1 VIDELLTTGFM
12 ISFLAGAVRMSVPIL
27 LPALGEIFTERS
39 GILNLG
45 LEGIML
51 IGAVCGFWGT
61 YATGSLLVGLLAA
74 VVAGILFSLIM
85 AFLCITVRANQII
98 AGTAVTILGG
108 GLSILI
114 FRAVFGI
121 RMLPPSVEIFPPIH
135 IPLLSKIPLLG
146 PILFQQNLMVYLT
159 WALMVISGIVLFKTT
174 FGLKVRAVG
183 EHPRAA
189 DSRGINVILIRYIC
203 VMIGGGFAGL
213 GGAFLSIGYMNT
225 FLDQMT
231 GGRGF
236 IAVAVVIFSRWNP
249 YGALGAALIFGS
261 ANSLQLRLQALGF
274 PIPHQFLLAFPY
286 LLTILALVSVSK
298 KAEVP
303 AAFTIPYTRGKS

>member
-1 VIDELLTTGFM
+1 VLDQLFTAGFV

-27 LPALGEIFTERS
+27 LPALGEIFTERA

-51 IGAVCGFWGT
+51 VGSVCGFWGT

-74 VVAGILFSLIM
+74 VAAGILFSLVM

-121 RMLPPSVEIFPPIH
+121 RMLPPSVEIFHPLH

-159 WALMVISGIVLFKTT
+159 WALMIVSGIVLFKTT

-213 GGAFLSIGYMNT
+213 GGAFLSIGFMNT

-249 YGALGAALIFGS
+249 YRAMGAALIFGC
-261 ANSLQLRLQALGF
+261 ANALQLRLQALGF

-286 LLTILALVSVSK
+286 VLTILALVSVSK
-298 KAEVP
+298 RAEVP
-303 AAFTIPYTRGKS
+303 AAFTIPYTRGES

>member
-1 VIDELLTTGFM
+1 MLDQLLTTGFV

-27 LPALGEIFTERS
+27 LPALGEIFTERA

-51 IGAVCGFWGT
+51 VGAICGFWGT

-74 VVAGILFSLIM
+74 VTAGILFSLIM

-98 AGTAVTILGG
+98 AGTAVSILGG

-114 FRAVFGI
+114 FRSVFGI
-121 RMLPPSVEIFPPIH
+121 RMLPPLVEIFPPLH
-135 IPLLSKIPLLG
+135 VPLLSKIPLLG
-146 PILFQQNLMVYLT
+146 PILFQQNFMVYLT
-159 WALMVISGIVLFKTT
+159 WALMIISGIVLFKTT

-189 DSRGINVILIRYIC
+189 DSRGINVLLIRYIC

-249 YGALGAALIFGS
+249 YGALGAALIFGG
-261 ANSLQLRLQALGF
+261 ANALQLRLQAMGF

-286 LLTILALVSVSK
+286 LLTILALISVSK
-298 KAEVP
+298 RAAVP
-303 AAFTIPYTRGKS
+303 AAFTIPYTRGES

>member
-1 VIDELLTTGFM
+1 MLDQLLTTGFI

-74 VVAGILFSLIM
+74 TAAGIIFSLIM

-121 RMLPPSVEIFPPIH
+121 RLLPPSVEIFPPIH

-159 WALMVISGIVLFKTT
+159 WVLMIISGIVLFKTT

-189 DSRGINVILIRYIC
+189 DSRGINVALIRYIC

-249 YGALGAALIFGS
+249 YGALGAALIFGG
-261 ANSLQLRLQALGF
+261 ANALQLRLQAMGF
-274 PIPHQFLLAFPY
+274 PVPHQFLLAFPY
-286 LLTILALVSVSK
+286 LLTILALISVSK
-298 KAEVP
+298 RAEVP
-303 AAFTIPYTRGKS
+303 AAFTIPYTRGES